1 MKQVV
6 HVLQA
11 FVRKQSFSFLW
22 LIATFLADG
31 DPASALCLSLPLL
44 TCIAA
49 DHDSL
54 DGGGEELG
62 NLDCSYVI

>member
-1 MKQVV
+1 MKQLV

-11 FVRKQSFSFLW
+11 FMRKQSFGFLW

-31 DPASALCLSLPLL
+31 DLTFALCLSLL
-44 TCIAA
+44 TCIGA

-62 NLDCSYVI
+62 HLDCSYVI

>member
-1 MKQVV
+1 MKQLV

-11 FVRKQSFSFLW
+11 FVRKQSFGFLW

-31 DPASALCLSLPLL
+31 ELTFTLCLSLL